1 MATAW
6 TPQDIE
12 SDRNWLVGQGLG
24 TRDAAG
30 NFTYTG
36 GQGGTFNTNGD
47 LGNTITAAAAK
58 GMGYGND
65 RLAAI
70 TGIDKSIVDKFTG
83 EKAQD
88 IDFQSQAMIAAR
100 DINPPGII
108 STARGNNPAGTPTG
122 AAGVPGMGSPAQWNV
137 TPDQTVEGRINNL
150 TNPNN
155 PIIQQARFRANAAM
169 NDRGLVNSS
178 IAATAADSA
187 AYEAAIP
194 IAQADAATAAKA
206 ASYNADQQNQF
217 TLEGSRQAA
226 QMDIA
231 RLNSDT
237 QKQLS
242 VMDNA
247 NREKAA
253 AITASNNTLIQ
264 TNSQAASAF
273 NQAMA
278 AVNNITNNAQMDANA
293 KTQATANVW
302 ASLISQLNVL
312 GSVAGLNLTQTLNF
326 AGQPGFNA
334 QGQYVGFNPDGS
346 TVGSTPPAPA
356 PTPDTGGIV
365 ADAREQV

>member
-1 MATAW
+1 MAITSGI
-6 TPQDIE
+6 T
-12 SDRNWLVGQGLG
+12 GQ
-24 TRDAAG
+24 
-30 NFTYTG
+30 
-36 GQGGTFNTNGD
+36 TFNDQEVKEWMAGKTD
-47 LGNTITAAAAK
+47 AQVAQRSAELGLNK
-58 GMGYGND
+58 D
-65 RLAAI
+65 
-70 TGIDKSIVDKFTG
+70 
-83 EKAQD
+83 Q
-88 IDFQSQAMIAAR
+88 
-100 DINPPGII
+100 I
-108 STARGNNPAGTPTG
+108 STALTIGRGGDQWQQDPTKVDQWVNDTATNGYQWADNGAIIAAARGNLPQTNMERIGTP
-122 AAGVPGMGSPAQWNV
+122 SRWEV

-150 TNPNN
+150 TDPNN

-169 NDRGLVNSS
+169 NDRGLLNSS

-194 IAQADAATAAKA
+194 IAQADAATTAKA

-217 TLEGSRQAA
+217 TLEGSRQGS

-231 RLNSDT
+231 RLNADT

-264 TNSQAASAF
+264 TNSQASSAF

-312 GSVAGLNLTQTLNF
+312 GSVAGLNLTQTLSF
-326 AGQPGFNA
+326 ANQPGFNA
-334 QGQYVGFNPDGS
+334 QGQYVGFNADGT
-346 TVGSTPPAPA
+346 TVGTETPAPA
-356 PTPDTGGIV
+356 TAPSGIV
-365 ADAREQV
+365 EAERERF

>member
-1 MATAW
+1 MAITSGI
-6 TPQDIE
+6 T
-12 SDRNWLVGQGLG
+12 GQ
-24 TRDAAG
+24 
-30 NFTYTG
+30 
-36 GQGGTFNTNGD
+36 TFNDQEVKEWMAGKTDAQVAQRSAELGLNKDQISAALTIGRGNDQWQQDPTKVDQWVNDTATNGYQWAD
-47 LGNTITAAAAK
+47 NG
-58 GMGYGND
+58 
-65 RLAAI
+65 AI
-70 TGIDKSIVDKFTG
+70 
-83 EKAQD
+83 
-88 IDFQSQAMIAAR
+88 IAA
-100 DINPPGII
+100 
-108 STARGNNPAGTPTG
+108 ARGNRPQTNIERIGTP
-122 AAGVPGMGSPAQWNV
+122 SRWEV

-169 NDRGLVNSS
+169 NDRGLMNSS

-194 IAQADAATAAKA
+194 IAQADAATTAKA

-217 TLEGSRQAA
+217 TLEGSRQGS

-231 RLNSDT
+231 RLNADT

-264 TNSQAASAF
+264 TNSQASSAF

-312 GSVAGLNLTQTLNF
+312 GSVAGLNLTQTLSF
-326 AGQPGFNA
+326 ANQPGFNA
-334 QGQYVGFNPDGS
+334 QGQYVGFNADG
-346 TVGSTPPAPA
+346 TTAGTETPAPA
-356 PTPDTGGIV
+356 PAAGGIV
-365 ADAREQV
+365 EAAREQP